1 MKELY
6 LGYLTCI
13 PLSLF
18 HERDWG
24 MSLWR
29 EEVISLGTA
38 LGRVVW
44 LQDSR
49 NEPIR
54 LDRHWDRR
62 WILSFICKIDAR
74 CSVDQR

>member
-13 PLSLF
+13 PLSLL

-29 EEVISLGTA
+29 VEVISLGTA

-44 LQDSR
+44 LQESR

-54 LDRHWDRR
+54 ADRHWDRR
-62 WILSFICKIDAR
+62 WVLSFIYKIDTR
-74 CSVDQR
+74 CSVDQW